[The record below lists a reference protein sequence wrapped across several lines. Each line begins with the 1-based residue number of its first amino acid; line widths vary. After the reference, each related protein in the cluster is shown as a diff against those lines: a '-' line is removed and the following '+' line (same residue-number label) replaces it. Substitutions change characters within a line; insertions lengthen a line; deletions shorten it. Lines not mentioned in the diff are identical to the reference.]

1 MEESIISISQ
11 LNDFIFCPVSIY
23 FHNLYGNGNIRL
35 YQRKDQVNGTA
46 AHSAVDN
53 GKYSTKKSLLMG
65 MDVYSEEYGLIG
77 KIDIFDNV
85 TGKLTERKKMIHKVY
100 DGFVFQVYA
109 QFVCLSEMGY
119 KVNTLNLYSMD
130 DNKNYPVQLP
140 SDNPDMW
147 EKFCRVIKDIR
158 SFDMNTFIQS
168 NEEKCK
174 GCIYEPICDRSL
186 L

>member
-1 MEESIISISQ
+1 
-11 LNDFIFCPVSIY
+11 
-23 FHNLYGNGNIRL
+23 
-35 YQRKDQVNGTA
+35 
-46 AHSAVDN
+46 
-53 GKYSTKKSLLMG
+53 
-65 MDVYSEEYGLIG
+65 
-77 KIDIFDNV
+77 
-85 TGKLTERKKMIHKVY
+85 MIHKVY